1 MSIASQ
7 TAALVDA
14 ILDCGVAADTK
25 TRARVAKAGDAL
37 TGALNFAPTVAGQAD
52 ANNLLDLA
60 TVLSNTLT
68 VTGVTGAVAALGTL
82 PAGAKRTLIMM
93 GGGTVLIHNAVSLIL
108 PTGANIVSQNGDTAE
123 VVSLGGGNWRC
134 VSYNRING
142 LPVGATALGLSVLTA
157 ADRAALLA
165 LVKSADQPTYR
176 NLLINGNM
184 EANQEQVGVGS
195 GNGVYYV
202 DGWTTS
208 NTATS
213 RITTQQSTNNPAAG
227 HAFSLISTVVN
238 AGAPAAADVYMHGQ
252 GLEGLN
258 TRHLQWGSAN
268 PIAIAVS
275 LLVRSSVPGTYGLT
289 VRNFNA
295 TRSYVT
301 PLVVNAANTWEA
313 KSFIIP
319 GDTAG
324 TWPTTAVQSMSLGI
338 VMASGSTYQTAAT
351 NAWQAGNFI
360 APAGQTQLTATNGAT
375 FQFTAVQAE
384 PGWVSTF
391 ERLQLEATL
400 RRAKRYWQSSYAYGS
415 APGTGNI
422 VDAVRGFAI
431 NGNDIIP
438 VAPFPVEMMAAPAV
452 VLYNANTGAIS
463 NIRRISTGDGVGLS
477 AGMSAG
483 ARSMYA
489 AQAAGSLFVNE
500 LYDFHYIANKRI

>member
-1 MSIASQ
+1 MSISSQ
-7 TAALVDA
+7 TTALVAA
-14 ILDCGVAADTK
+14 ILSCGAAADVK
-25 TRARVAKAGDAL
+25 TEARVAKAGDVL
-37 TGALNFAPTVAGQAD
+37 SGPLNFAPTVAGQAD

-68 VTGVTGAVAALGTL
+68 VTGVNGAVAALGTL

-93 GGGTVLIHNAVSLIL
+93 GGGTVLVHNAVSLIL

-123 VVSLGGGNWRC
+123 VVSLGSGNWRC

-142 LPVGATALGLSVLTA
+142 IPLGATTFGASVLTA
-157 ADRAALLA
+157 ADRATLLA

-176 NLLINGNM
+176 NFLINGNM

-195 GNGVYYV
+195 GNGVYYA
-202 DGWTTS
+202 DGWTTA

-213 RITTQQSTNNPAAG
+213 RITTQQSSNNPAPG
-227 HAFSLISTVVN
+227 HAFSLLTTVVN
-238 AGAPAAADVYMHGQ
+238 AGAPAAADVYMHTQ

-258 TRHLQWGSAN
+258 TRHLQWGAAS
-268 PIAIAVS
+268 PIAMAVS
-275 LLVRSSVPGTYGLT
+275 LLVRCSVPGTYGLT

-319 GDTAG
+319 GDVAG

-338 VMASGSTYQTAAT
+338 AMASGTTYQTGVSNT
-351 NAWQAGNFI
+351 WQAGNFV
-360 APAGQTQLTATNGAT
+360 ALTSQTQLTSTNGAT
-375 FQFTAVQAE
+375 FQLTAVQAE
-384 PGWVSTF
+384 AAWVSTF
-391 ERLQLEATL
+391 ERLPLEATL
-400 RRAKRYWQSSYAYGS
+400 RRAKRYWQTSYVYGS
-415 APGTGNI
+415 APGSGDI

-431 NGNDIIP
+431 NGNDLIP
-438 VAPFPVEMMAAPAV
+438 LAPFPVEMMGAPSV
-452 VLYNANTGAIS
+452 VLYNASSGVAS
-463 NIRRISTGDGVGLS
+463 NIRRISTGDAIGLS

-483 ARSMYA
+483 AKSMYA
-489 AQAAGSLFVNE
+489 AQAAGALNIGE
-500 LYDFHYIANKRI
+500 LYDFHYVANKRI